1 MLVKGAVIK
10 PMLRF
15 VKERYAGLHDAWKSS
30 LTDETRMVMEQ
41 GIVTSWYPIGRAMI
55 EPTEALCKLV
65 DESDDEVAWELGRF
79 SADFALRGIFR
90 IFVRLG
96 SPGFIVKRAS
106 HVFSTYYTNSVLR
119 VADSGPRGATVTIL
133 EFPEP
138 HRLVER
144 RIGGFMERAVEI
156 SGARVVRSEVVSALS
171 AGDERTEFLFTWR

>member
-10 PMLRF
+10 PMFRF
-15 VKERYAGLHDAWKSS
+15 VKERYAAHHATWLEQLSP
-30 LTDETRMVMEQ
+30 ETRTVLEQ
-41 GIVTSWYPIGRAMI
+41 GIVTSWYPLQRAMI
-55 EPTEALCKLV
+55 EPTEVLCRLV
-65 DESDDEVAWELGRF
+65 DEDSDTVAWELGRF

-96 SPGFIVKRAS
+96 SPAFIIKRAS

-119 VADSGPRGATVTIL
+119 VHESGPRHATVYLL

-144 RIGGFMERAVEI
+144 RIGGYMERAVEI
-156 SGARVVRSEVVSALS
+156 SGAQDVQSTVVSYLS
-171 AGDERTEFLFTWR
+171 SGDPRGEFHYRWG